1 VTGALPGRAPAL
13 ESWHRKAAPASA
25 AFLVA
30 LAAPLFV
37 HDAFAIQLLFR
48 VAIFAVLGVA
58 WNLIGG
64 YAGQL
69 SLGQAAYFG
78 LGGYGFSL
86 LHLDAGLEL
95 WASLLL
101 GAAIACLAALII
113 GSVTFRL
120 RGPYFVLSTIAAAEM
135 VRVVALNSSFTH
147 GAIGVLAPSLFSN
160 PGVDAKFYEAAVVLL
175 SISVGFTAWTD
186 RSRFGY
192 TLRAICA
199 DEQTAMA
206 VGVDPAR
213 AKLLALLASAALTA
227 LAGGV
232 YASYSQF
239 VGPDSMLGIDIS
251 VQAAVVAMLGGAAT
265 VWGPLLGSVILT
277 LASEAFKAVFQEA
290 HVLIYGLLLVVV
302 VLFLPGG
309 ALGAVARAYARWRP
323 RLRGA
328 GGPER

>member
-1 VTGALPGRAPAL
+1 M
-13 ESWHRKAAPASA
+13 SKA
-25 AFLVA
+25 A
-30 LAAPLFV
+30 LAAGLVAALALPLLV
-37 HDAFAIQLLFR
+37 HDPFVIQLLFR
-48 VAIFAVLGVA
+48 VAIFAVLGIA

-69 SLGQAAYFG
+69 SLGQVAYFG

-86 LHLDAGLEL
+86 LNVDLGVDL

-101 GAAIACLAALII
+101 GVAIACLAALVI
-113 GSVTFRL
+113 GSITFRL

-135 VRVVALNSSFTH
+135 VRVVALNAHFTH

-160 PGVDAKFYEAAVVLL
+160 PGVDAKFYEVAVGLLVLSL
-175 SISVGFTAWTD
+175 GFAAWTD

-192 TLRAICA
+192 SLRAVCA

-206 VGVDPAR
+206 VGIDPAR

-227 LAGGV
+227 LAGGI
-232 YASYSQF
+232 YASFSQF

-265 VWGPLLGSVILT
+265 VWGPLVGSIILT
-277 LASEAFKAVFQEA
+277 LASEAFKALFQEA

-309 ALGAVARAYARWRP
+309 ALGAAARAFARWRA
-323 RLRGA
+323 LRRPPGR
-328 GGPER
+328 PDR